1 MPIQVEHE
9 GKTVNAYLEHELQE
23 AIDKEVKGLK
33 ITNQNLKEEKEE
45 LQAKQREAAE
55 KARQAEEE
63 KAKADGD
70 IEKLNRLMEERRQ
83 EDADR
88 FNKLQ
93 SQIKREKVTNALSD
107 IVTSLGAGG
116 TKNEDLR
123 DLIKSRYEFDY
134 DHETGKI
141 SVTGDGVT
149 SLEDLQKQVKESGR
163 YDAYLAGSAA
173 SGGGATGGNGAGA
186 PNKKL
191 SEMNDAERVRM
202 YREEPERF
210 RELVQAEKGS

>member
-9 GKTVNAYLEHELQE
+9 GKTINAYTEQELQD
-23 AIDKEVKGLK
+23 AVDKEVKGLK
-33 ITNQNLKEEKEE
+33 VTNQNLKEEKEA
-45 LQAKQREAAE
+45 LQEKQREAAE

-70 IEKLNRLMEERRQ
+70 IEKLNRLMDERRA
-83 EDADR
+83 EDAER

-116 TKNEDLR
+116 AKNEDLR

-134 DHETGKI
+134 DHETGQI
-141 SVTGDGVT
+141 NVAGDGVD
-149 SLEDLQKQVKESGR
+149 SLEGLQKQIKDSGR

-186 PNKKL
+186 PGKKL
-191 SEMNDAERVRM
+191 SEMGDAERVQL
-202 YREEPERF
+202 YREDPAAF
-210 RELVQAEKGS
+210 QQLVQSEKGS